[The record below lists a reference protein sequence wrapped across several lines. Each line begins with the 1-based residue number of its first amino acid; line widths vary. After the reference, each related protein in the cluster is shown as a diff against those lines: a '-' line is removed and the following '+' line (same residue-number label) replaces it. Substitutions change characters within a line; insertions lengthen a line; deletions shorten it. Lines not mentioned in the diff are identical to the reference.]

1 MDHQQPLRNIADI
14 GEFSLIEELTRT
26 FRSEH
31 SELIVDI
38 GDDAAGISRDNEN
51 VQVISTDLLVEGVHF
66 DPMYMPLKHL
76 GYKAVSVNVSDI
88 CAMNAT
94 AEYITVSIAVSS
106 KYSVEAL
113 EELYAGIKAACDNFN
128 YCIWERKK
136 RKVNH
141 TFRS

>member
-1 MDHQQPLRNIADI
+1 MDHQQPLRNISDI

-38 GDDAAGISRDNEN
+38 GDDAAGISQDNEN

-76 GYKAVSVNVSDI
+76 GYKAVSVNVS
-88 CAMNAT
+88 
-94 AEYITVSIAVSS
+94 
-106 KYSVEAL
+106 
-113 EELYAGIKAACDNFN
+113 
-128 YCIWERKK
+128 
-136 RKVNH
+136 
-141 TFRS
+141 